1 MVTEPVA
8 GSLDWSNMDALDL
21 DQFALIILTFK
32 QFSELYFMPAESD

>member
-21 DQFALIILTFK
+21 DQVSLLSLF
-32 QFSELYFMPAESD
+32 